1 MAEEKLEAAV
11 EKIVNNSTE
20 EVKEEQED
28 EV

>member
-1 MAEEKLEAAV
+1 MAEENLEAGV
-11 EKIVNNSTE
+11 EKIVNKSTE

>member
-1 MAEEKLEAAV
+1 MAEENLEAAV
-11 EKIVNNSTE
+11 EKIVNKSTE